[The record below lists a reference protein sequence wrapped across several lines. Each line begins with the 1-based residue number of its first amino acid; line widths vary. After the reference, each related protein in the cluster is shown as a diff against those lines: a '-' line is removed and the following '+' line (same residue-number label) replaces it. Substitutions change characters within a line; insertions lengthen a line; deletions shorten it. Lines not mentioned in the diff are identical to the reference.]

1 MLYYGCSGSILFTI
15 IDIITSCNTTNKNV
29 TFALWQPITESKIL
43 KQKPDELIWLFVIE
57 SVSPGH
63 IQYCRDHYANSHC
76 EQGCDSAPCG
86 WDGSDCFTQQ
96 APAWAKGT
104 VVLHARIPH
113 QRGSFSNSS
122 LLWALSIL
130 LQTPLKLRG
139 TAPLAT
145 TRKLQDFTPQQ
156 LESILADASAADSNG
171 WVTFYWLST
180 GQFLGKLLMQCCL
193 IWVQD
198 DK

>member
-1 MLYYGCSGSILFTI
+1 MYFCINKWGFFLIIYSI
-15 IDIITSCNTTNKNV
+15 
-29 TFALWQPITESKIL
+29 
-43 KQKPDELIWLFVIE
+43 
-57 SVSPGH
+57 SPGH

-113 QRGSFSNSS
+113 LRGSFANSS

-145 TRKLQDFTPQQ
+145 TRKLLDFTPQQ

-171 WVTFYWLST
+171 
-180 GQFLGKLLMQCCL
+180 
-193 IWVQD
+193 
-198 DK
+198 